1 MPHCDTL
8 ITPEWCATVDTPQA
22 LLTEHAVAVTDGRI
36 VAVLPR
42 SEAEQRF
49 SCSRHV
55 DRPGHLLIPGFVNAH
70 AHAAMTLLRGYGDDL
85 RLEDWLRSRIWP
97 TERRWVGPEFVRD
110 GVALAI
116 AEMLRGGTTCFSDQY
131 FFPEIT
137 ASTAID
143 MHMRAVI
150 GTPVL
155 DFRTEWA
162 GTATEYLEKGASL
175 VHDAYADHPLIRSAF
190 APHSTYALSDESLL
204 DLRVMADQLDVPVQI
219 HLHETAEEIR
229 QAVDNT
235 GMRPIERLTKLGLV
249 NRSLLAVHAVHV
261 TPDEITQFAEAGVAV
276 AHCPRSNMKLASGIA
291 PVMALLD
298 AGVTVGIGTDG
309 PACNNAMDMLLEMDT
324 AALLAKVSNGNA
336 AAVPAGQALW
346 MATAGSAAALG
357 LSDEIGSISVGKW
370 ADLTC
375 VDLSTAN
382 TQPVY
387 DPISQLVYA
396 ARSDQ
401 VADVWVA
408 GRHRVEGGQLKD
420 TDIAGIC
427 RRADE
432 WRERI
437 AEDGNPDEQRA
448 EAR

>member
-1 MPHCDTL
+1 MSHCDTL
-8 ITPEWCATVDTPQA
+8 ITPEWCATVETPQT
-22 LLTEHAVAVTDGRI
+22 LLAEHAVAVTDGRI

-49 SCSRHV
+49 SCSQHV

-116 AEMLRGGTTCFSDQY
+116 AEMLRGGTTCFADQY

-137 ASTAID
+137 ASTAVD
-143 MHMRAVI
+143 MHIRAVI

-162 GTATEYLEKGASL
+162 GSAAEYLEKGASL

-190 APHSTYALSDESLL
+190 APHSTYVLSDESFV
-204 DLRVMADQLDVPVQI
+204 DLRVMADQLDVPIQI
-219 HLHETAEEIR
+219 HLHETAEEVR
-229 QAVDNT
+229 LAVENT
-235 GMRPIERLTKLGLV
+235 GMRPVERLAKLGLV

-261 TPDEITQFAEAGVAV
+261 TDQEIAQFAEAGVAV

-291 PVMALLD
+291 PVAKFLD

-309 PACNNAMDMLLEMDT
+309 PASNNAMDMRLETDT
-324 AALLAKVSNGNA
+324 TALLAKVSGDDA
-336 AAVPAGQALW
+336 AALPASRALW

-357 LSDEIGSISVGKW
+357 LGDEIGTISVGKW
-370 ADLTC
+370 ADLAC
-375 VDLSTAN
+375 VDLSHVN

-408 GRHRVEGGQLKD
+408 GRHRVEAGRLKD

-427 RRADE
+427 RRAGE

-437 AEDGNPDEQRA
+437 AQDGNPNEQRA
-448 EAR
+448 QAE